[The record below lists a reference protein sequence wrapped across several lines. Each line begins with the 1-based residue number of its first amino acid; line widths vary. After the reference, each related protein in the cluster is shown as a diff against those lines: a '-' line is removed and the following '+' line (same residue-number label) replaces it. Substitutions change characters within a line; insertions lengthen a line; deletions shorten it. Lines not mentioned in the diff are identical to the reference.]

1 MHQND
6 CMDTELGRY
15 FAELTNGASFRQM
28 GARSG
33 INHSTIR
40 RQLIGEGEPTATL
53 VVGLARAYKGNV
65 LDALVAAGFITEEEA
80 GSPNLA
86 AALRDATDLEL
97 AQEIVNR
104 TTAGSATE
112 TLTDPIKID
121 DQSNVIVGG
130 FGKNVDV
137 EIPENVE
144 EEWAGQYAAD
154 PAGDDPIDNGTP

>member
-1 MHQND
+1 MHQTE

-15 FAELTNGASFRQM
+15 FAELTNSASFRQM
-28 GARSG
+28 GTHSG

-40 RQLIGEGEPTATL
+40 RQLIGEGEPTAQL
-53 VVGLARAYKGNV
+53 VVGLARAYNGNV

-104 TTAGSATE
+104 SAAGSATK
-112 TLTDPIKID
+112 TLTEPIELDEK
-121 DQSNVIVGG
+121 SNVIVGG
-130 FGKNVDV
+130 FGKNDAV

-144 EEWAGQYAAD
+144 DEWFGQYAAD
-154 PAGDDPIDNGTP
+154 PAGDDPIDHGAP